1 MAKEQFRQIKRR
13 PKISAKFLYTVEET
27 ARILSIG
34 RTAVYQLLNS
44 GQLEGVHIGRAR
56 RVVHSSIEAF
66 IEKLLQ
72 NKQGEGI
79 R

>member
-1 MAKEQFRQIKRR
+1 ML
-13 PKISAKFLYTVEET
+13 PKFLYTVEET
-27 ARILSIG
+27 AESLSIG

-44 GQLEGVHIGRAR
+44 GQLVSVHIGRAR
-56 RVVHSSIEAF
+56 RVVHSSIEAY

-72 NKQGEGI
+72 NKAEEGI

>member
-1 MAKEQFRQIKRR
+1 ML
-13 PKISAKFLYTVEET
+13 PKFLYTVEET
-27 ARILSIG
+27 AESLSIG

-44 GQLEGVHIGRAR
+44 GQLESVHIGRAR
-56 RVVHSSIEAF
+56 RVVHSSIEAY

-72 NKQGEGI
+72 NKAEEGI